1 MIPGWLEEKLSRL
14 SAEPGVYLM
23 KDRAGEVIYVGKAV
37 NLRNRV
43 RSYFTGTDTR
53 AFIPLLDRLLGD
65 VETLV
70 VSNEKE
76 ALLLENELI
85 KQHQPRFNVLLKDDK
100 NFICLRLDVRQ
111 DWPRLEVVR
120 RFKNDG
126 ARYFGPYASA
136 TSIRETLRII
146 NRYFQLRTC
155 SDHALHNRQRPCL
168 LHQIGRCPAPCV
180 YEVPR
185 EDYHR
190 SVQEAVLFLEGKA
203 TELVS
208 RLKLRM
214 QEAARALR
222 FEEAARLRDQL
233 IAIERSLERQKVAEV
248 DPVDRDVF
256 ALHREGDRLLL
267 YVLYLREG
275 RITGGQ
281 AFPFSG
287 QEFPSEE
294 LLPSFVNLYYAQDN
308 FVPGEVLLPVEL
320 EGAEALEELLSEKR
334 GQRVRVLVPRRG
346 AKVELLALA
355 QKNAE
360 QAFVDRQRTREE
372 SLAIL
377 ERLQQKLHLVRRPR
391 RMECFDIS
399 HFQGSAVVA
408 SQVAITDGELDKA
421 RYRRF
426 RVKTVDG
433 NDDFA
438 AMYEIVSRRARRGLA
453 DGDLPDLLVIDG
465 GKGQLAS
472 ALAALKD
479 AGVEGLDVVG
489 LAKARDLEVTDEGAT
504 RSEERVFVPGRK
516 DPIVLPQ
523 RSAELFLLTRL
534 RDEAH
539 RFAITYQQRVL
550 RRRNLHSQLEDI
562 PGVGEGRR
570 KALLRHFGSVKR
582 VREADIEALAEV
594 VGPALAER
602 VHAVLH
608 GDAPAPAGRDE
619 DEVRDASIEDADAS
633 P

>member
-14 SAEPGVYLM
+14 PAEPGVYLM
-23 KDRAGEVIYVGKAV
+23 KDRAGEVIYVGKAI
-37 NLRNRV
+37 NLRARV
-43 RSYFTGTDTR
+43 RGYFNGNDTR

-70 VSNEKE
+70 VSTEKE

-100 NFICLRLDVRQ
+100 NFICLRLDVSQ

-120 RFKNDG
+120 RFKNDR

-146 NRYFQLRTC
+146 NRFFQLRTC
-155 SDHALHNRQRPCL
+155 SDHALHNRRRPCL

-185 EDYHR
+185 ENYHR
-190 SVQEAVLFLEGKA
+190 SVQEAVMFLEGKA
-203 TELVS
+203 PELVS

-214 QEAARALR
+214 QEASRALR

-233 IAIERSLERQKVAEV
+233 IAIERSLERQKVADV

-275 RITGGQ
+275 RISGGQ
-281 AFPFSG
+281 AFPFTG

-308 FVPGEVLLPVEL
+308 FVPEEVLLPQEL
-320 EGAEALEELLSEKR
+320 EGAEALEELLADKR
-334 GQRVRVLVPRRG
+334 GARVRVLVPRRG
-346 AKVELLALA
+346 AKAELLELA
-355 QKNAE
+355 RKNAE

-372 SLAIL
+372 SLAL
-377 ERLQQKLHLVRRPR
+377 LDRVQKRLHLLRRPR
-391 RMECFDIS
+391 RMECFDVS
-399 HFQGSAVVA
+399 HFQGAAVVA
-408 SQVAITDGELDKA
+408 SQVAVTDGEMDKA

-426 RVKTVDG
+426 KVKTVGG

-438 AMYEIVSRRARRGLA
+438 SLYEIISRRAKR
-453 DGDLPDLLVIDG
+453 GDLPDLLVIDG

-479 AGVEGLDVVG
+479 AGAEGAVDVVG

-504 RSEERVFVPGRK
+504 RSEERIFLPGRK
-516 DPIVLPQ
+516 DPVVLPQ
-523 RSAELFLLTRL
+523 RSAELFLLTRM

-539 RFAITYQQRVL
+539 RFAITYQQQLL
-550 RRRNLHSQLEDI
+550 RRRTLTSVLEDI

-570 KALLRHFGSVKR
+570 TALLRHFGSVKR

-608 GDAPAPAGRDE
+608 GDAPAPAGRDD
-619 DEVRDASIEDADAS
+619 DEVRDASIEDAEPVVS
-633 P
+633 

>member
-1 MIPGWLEEKLSRL
+1 
-14 SAEPGVYLM
+14 YLM
-23 KDRAGEVIYVGKAV
+23 KDRAGEVIYVGKAI
-37 NLRNRV
+37 NLRARV
-43 RSYFTGTDTR
+43 RGYFNGNDTR

-70 VSNEKE
+70 VSTEKE

-100 NFICLRLDVRQ
+100 NFICLRLDVSQ

-120 RFKNDG
+120 RFKNDR

-146 NRYFQLRTC
+146 NRFFQLRTC
-155 SDHALHNRQRPCL
+155 SDHALHNRRRPCL

-185 EDYHR
+185 ENYHR
-190 SVQEAVLFLEGKA
+190 SVQEAVMFLEGKA
-203 TELVS
+203 PELVS

-214 QEAARALR
+214 QEASRALR

-233 IAIERSLERQKVAEV
+233 IAIERSLERQKVADV

-275 RITGGQ
+275 RISGGQ
-281 AFPFSG
+281 AFPFTG

-308 FVPGEVLLPVEL
+308 FVPEEVLLPQEL
-320 EGAEALEELLSEKR
+320 EGAEALEELLADKR
-334 GQRVRVLVPRRG
+334 GARVRVLVPRRG
-346 AKVELLALA
+346 AKAELLELA
-355 QKNAE
+355 RKNAE

-372 SLAIL
+372 SLAL
-377 ERLQQKLHLVRRPR
+377 LDRVQKRLHLLRRPR
-391 RMECFDIS
+391 RMECFDVS
-399 HFQGSAVVA
+399 HFQGAAVVA
-408 SQVAITDGELDKA
+408 SQVAVTDGEMDKA

-426 RVKTVDG
+426 KVKTVGG

-438 AMYEIVSRRARRGLA
+438 SLYEIISRRAKR
-453 DGDLPDLLVIDG
+453 GDLPDLLVIDG

-479 AGVEGLDVVG
+479 AGAEGAVDVVG

-504 RSEERVFVPGRK
+504 RSEERIFLPGRK
-516 DPIVLPQ
+516 DPVVLPQ
-523 RSAELFLLTRL
+523 RSAELFLLTRM

-539 RFAITYQQRVL
+539 RFAITYQQQLL
-550 RRRNLHSQLEDI
+550 RRRTLTSVLEDI

-570 KALLRHFGSVKR
+570 TALLRHFGSVKR

-608 GDAPAPAGRDE
+608 GDAPAPAGRDD
-619 DEVRDASIEDADAS
+619 DEVRDASIEDAEPVVS
-633 P
+633 

>member
-185 EDYHR
+185 GDYHR

-203 TELVS
+203 SELVS

-256 ALHREGDRLLL
+256 ALHREADRLLV

-308 FVPGEVLLPVEL
+308 FVPGEVLLPTEL
-320 EGAEALEELLSEKR
+320 EGADALEELLTEKR

-377 ERLQQKLHLVRRPR
+377 DRLQKKLHLVRRPR

-408 SQVAITDGELDKA
+408 SQVAVTDGEVDKA

-438 AMYEIVSRRARRGLA
+438 SMYEIISRRARRGLA

-582 VREADIEALAEV
+582 VREADIEAIAEV

-619 DEVRDASIEDADAS
+619 DEVRDASLEDADAA

>member
-23 KDRAGEVIYVGKAV
+23 KDRAGEVIYVGKAI

-155 SDHALHNRQRPCL
+155 SDHALRNRQRPCL

-256 ALHREGDRLLL
+256 AFHREGDRLLV

-294 LLPSFVNLYYAQDN
+294 LLPSFVNLYYAQEN
-308 FVPGEVLLPVEL
+308 FVPGEVLLPDEI
-320 EGAEALEELLSEKR
+320 EEAEALEELLTEKR

-360 QAFVDRQRTREE
+360 QAFIDRQRTREE

-377 ERLQQKLHLVRRPR
+377 DRLQKKLHLVRRPR

-426 RVKTVDG
+426 RLKTVDG

-438 AMYEIVSRRARRGLA
+438 SMYEIISRRARRGLA

-504 RSEERVFVPGRK
+504 RSEERVFLPGRK

-550 RRRNLHSQLEDI
+550 RRRTLHSQLEDI

-594 VGPALAER
+594 VGLALAER

-608 GDAPAPAGRDE
+608 GDTPAPAGRDE
-619 DEVRDASIEDADAS
+619 DEVRDASLEDADAS